1 MAKKSDNSSNDSP
14 KKPKR
19 GWNESEAKPK
29 KNQENVETTLSCPE
43 CSSHR
48 LKRDYSHAEVICG
61 DCGLVL
67 EDNIVDQGPVW
78 RAFDMQQENALA
90 RGGPPMSATLP
101 DKGLSTEIS
110 PTNRDYYGRA
120 ISNKNQSM
128 LFRMRKWQRRAR
140 ASKSAERNMAVAM
153 REMQAVATNLKLPR
167 RIQEAAAFIYRKAIQ
182 QQSLSGRAIEMVAC
196 AALYAACR
204 QEGIPR
210 TLTEISRHSRYSR
223 KEISRTYQVMVK
235 ALKMHSM
242 PPMPEDYL
250 PRICSK
256 LELTPKVETAAR
268 DLLRAAQDVPLTN
281 SVPISLAAA
290 AIYIASIINNERRK
304 QKDVAKAADLTEVT
318 IRSRYKE
325 MAKFLNIDI
334 HV

>member
-1 MAKKSDNSSNDSP
+1 MTSKTDKD
-14 KKPKR
+14 K
-19 GWNESEAKPK
+19 
-29 KNQENVETTLSCPE
+29 ENVDEVTECPD
-43 CSSHR
+43 CKSTH
-48 LKRDYSHAEVICG
+48 LKRDYDHAEIVCA

-67 EDNIVDQGPVW
+67 EDNIVDTGPEW
-78 RAFDMQQENALA
+78 TAIDMQQENALA
-90 RGGPPMSATLP
+90 RAGPPMSTTLP

-110 PTNRDYYGRA
+110 PTNRDYYGRS
-120 ISNKNQSM
+120 ISNRNQSM

-167 RIQEAAAFIYRKAIQ
+167 RIQETAAFIYRRAIQ
-182 QQSLSGRAIEMVAC
+182 EQSLSGRAIEMVAC

-204 QEGIPR
+204 QEGVPR

-242 PPMPEDYL
+242 PPLPEDYL

-256 LELTPKVETAAR
+256 LELSPKVEGAAR

-290 AIYIASIINNERRK
+290 AVYIASIVNNERRK
-304 QKDVAKAADLTEVT
+304 QKDVARAADLTEVT

-325 MAKFLNIDI
+325 MAQFLNIDI
-334 HV
+334 HI